1 MSDDARKYSTLFK
14 VGVPCYIQL
23 MNSDTEI
30 LVSEILDKSGALIKC
45 SVCGKY
51 MLLAYNQD
59 AESMAYG
66 MAEDAWKRDERGFR
80 GMGREEISALIK
92 RRLVEAFSRCPSCR

>member
-1 MSDDARKYSTLFK
+1 
-14 VGVPCYIQL
+14 
-23 MNSDTEI
+23 MNSYTEI

-51 MLLAYNQD
+51 MLLAYDQD

-66 MAEDAWKRDERGFR
+66 MAENAWKRDERGFR
-80 GMGREEISALIK
+80 GMGREEVSALIK
-92 RRLVEAFSRCPSCR
+92 RRLVEAPSRCPSCR